1 MSLRLKRVKSQ
12 LQRILGEIFSKKGLD
27 FGVGFISINDILISR
42 DLSQAKIWV
51 SFTGV
56 KNQEAIFKRLTRK
69 SKLIQS
75 LVYKKL
81 LMKRAPKLLWYL
93 DKDPQQRYKIESIL
107 DDIKSSQD
115 KDSKI

>member
-1 MSLRLKRVKSQ
+1 MNLRLQRVKSQ
-12 LQRILGEIFSKKGLD
+12 LQRILGEIFIKEGSG

-51 SFTGV
+51 SFTGE
-56 KNQEAIFKRLTRK
+56 KNQETIFKRLTKK

-75 LVYKKL
+75 LLYKKL
-81 LMKRAPKLLWYL
+81 LMKRVPKILWYL
-93 DKDPQQRYKIESIL
+93 DKDPQQRYKVESIL
-107 DDIKSSQD
+107 DDIKSSED